1 MFESS
6 KQGAVHVVSGDC
18 PLNAETAGN
27 ARRVFE
33 ECLGKGQP
41 RVVFQM
47 QEVPLIDSA
56 GLELLLEIKDACLRR
71 GGALQLAAPN
81 ALCCDMLRATR
92 LAQQFA
98 IFNDAIAAVGSFAQ

>member
-18 PLNAETAGN
+18 PLNVEGVTN

-47 QEVPLIDSA
+47 NGVALLDSA
-56 GLELLLEIKDACLRR
+56 GLVLLLDIRDACLRR

-81 ALCCDMLRATR
+81 PLCRDILRATG
-92 LAQQFA
+92 LAQQFTVYD
-98 IFNDAIAAVGSFAQ
+98 DAISAVGSFAQ